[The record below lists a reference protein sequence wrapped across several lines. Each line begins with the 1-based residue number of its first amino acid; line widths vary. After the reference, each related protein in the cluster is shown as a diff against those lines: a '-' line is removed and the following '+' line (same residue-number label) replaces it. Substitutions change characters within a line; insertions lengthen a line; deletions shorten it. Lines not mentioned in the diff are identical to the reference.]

1 MNNAIFA
8 YETHK
13 PSLDANLSEF
23 DSARLFSRET
33 LEFFKE
39 MDGVE
44 SVFLDDA
51 FALIAC
57 DGATYFREG
66 PDGHTTI
73 MIGFEDRII
82 AKGNNIM
89 EAVTV
94 IENHIKNIKS

>member
-1 MNNAIFA
+1 MSNAIYA
-8 YETHK
+8 YETHQIAENAK
-13 PSLDANLSEF
+13 LSEF
-23 DSARLFSRET
+23 DSARLFTRET
-33 LEFFKE
+33 LAFFKE

-44 SVFLDDA
+44 PVFLDDA